1 MRKLIHR
8 VKTNKNM
15 IPFRYYY
22 GQLEEKAKKLYRE
35 VYEGISHEK
44 TEIKCHY
51 YPGWEK
57 DFVRIHKALCFD
69 NPHLYTWNSQL
80 IRSRC
85 NEKTLFL
92 YITYMDQQWS
102 KRNMGSI
109 MNRILQDS
117 GALHA
122 ANNKE
127 ALQKLHDHLTKTWQY
142 GYYPPEYMGV
152 YHIVGPLVNQV
163 GVCQG
168 FAFASKGEVGTAT
181 KNLVYGT
188 EEVLAA
194 VGVCGVRY
202 IDKLGHYIPI
212 RINEAG
218 VAISITVDEFKQYM
232 SEKHADTDSSDSG
245 AKYYPAMLLSSAK
258 GSDSLFVPLYG
269 KEMNMEEACDYVD
282 ATMALSG
289 VFDNYWKFAE
299 QVRFCNVYTTERADA
314 EMLCQKVVECPKNA
328 IVTYGTSNPLN
339 PGESETNAA

>member
-122 ANNKE
+122 ANDKE

-168 FAFASKGEVGTAT
+168 FAFAFKLFCDFLRIKCIVCDGWITDEE
-181 KNLVYGT
+181 NHT
-188 EEVLAA
+188 EEELDRYPNHAWNKVL
-194 VGVCGVRY
+194 
-202 IDKLGHYIPI
+202 
-212 RINEAG
+212 ING
-218 VAISITVDEFKQYM
+218 QWR
-232 SEKHADTDSSDSG
+232 
-245 AKYYPAMLLSSAK
+245 
-258 GSDSLFVPLYG
+258 
-269 KEMNMEEACDYVD
+269 YVD
-282 ATMALSG
+282 LSQDIVNKENG
-289 VFDNYWKFAE
+289 YCRRWFLL
-299 QVRFCNVYTTERADA
+299 TEKK
-314 EMLCQKVVECPKNA
+314 MQKDHVV
-328 IVTYGTSNPLN
+328 SL
-339 PGESETNAA
+339 